1 MSQKIRSIV
10 LRSSTTKVPW
20 YSYSRTGIYGN
31 LTVQVVLLSVRSRRF
46 SGIYGNLTV
55 QFVLSAENC
64 SAENCSHHTKLLGLN
79 TSPLSLLVGLSR
91 GKVVTFLSGSVP
103 TEKCMGNCRRAVR
116 VPCTSS
122 GFRQL
127 PRNRRENTLGLH
139 TIALFRPA
147 RSAPSRC
154 QSHGSRV
161 YMYSIRY

>member
-1 MSQKIRSIV
+1 MRWSILLV
-10 LRSSTTKVPW
+10 PVWCTRDPGTSLSTGERAGQFSSVEGTGETLPRQLDEPYLLDLASATTV
-20 YSYSRTGIYGN
+20 
-31 LTVQVVLLSVRSRRF
+31 
-46 SGIYGNLTV
+46 
-55 QFVLSAENC
+55 A
-64 SAENCSHHTKLLGLN
+64 
-79 TSPLSLLVGLSR
+79 SPLSLLIGLSR

-139 TIALFRPA
+139 TIPLLRPA
-147 RSAPSRC
+147 GSAPSRC